1 MWKQFFIAK
10 YNNNSTIF
18 SENSQSFFAL
28 QVKESDNLRP
38 LASATQTHDQRRQC
52 RIKRYMF

>member
-28 QVKESDNLRP
+28 QAWSERAITYAL
-38 LASATQTHDQRRQC
+38 
-52 RIKRYMF
+52 